1 MNMISYRYPQR
12 VYQSDACPRCIGGF
26 VHTGRGWR
34 WSIPENLQFRA
45 SVNLLEHLAT
55 IVSSWLDI
63 IEGGLKRGMCALS
76 MGDSTTSA
84 GWLVKSNFTDDKY
97 EDPIETKVRN
107 IVCRHHATL
116 FIDYE
121 IREYSQWFPGEE
133 NLVADSLTRDDDRS
147 DEELTRVLK
156 YFCPQQV
163 PENFKIQPLPNE
175 IVSWLTS
182 LLQMLPVKPQLQ
194 EKHTRTMIGRGEDGS
209 NIPIPSDW
217 EATPSWMGFP
227 DINKSASWV
236 PSPWLTAK
244 GAFRDRLM
252 SAWLK
257 EQSEVPFQLFH
268 RPSGRTTGQTPP
280 GMTTQSLD
288 DFYQGYSARS
298 KTRTLPQNNR
308 KPSPSASSTN

>member
-1 MNMISYRYPQR
+1 MLKFLEMAKKGLSMNMISYRYPQR

-34 WSIPENLQFRA
+34 WSIPDNLQFRA
-45 SVNLLEHLAT
+45 SGNLLEHLAT

-63 IEGGLKRGMCALS
+63 IEGGLKRGMWALS
-76 MGDSTTSA
+76 MGDSTTSS

-107 IVCRHHATL
+107 IVCRHHTTL
-116 FIDYE
+116 VIDHE

-133 NLVADSLTRDDDRS
+133 NLVADSLARDNDRS

-163 PENFKIQPLPNE
+163 PENFELRSLPNE

-194 EKHTRTMIGRGEDGS
+194 EKHTRTKDNDRAWRRWLEYTDSVGLGS
-209 NIPIPSDW
+209 N
-217 EATPSWMGFP
+217 
-227 DINKSASWV
+227 
-236 PSPWLTAK
+236 
-244 GAFRDRLM
+244 
-252 SAWLK
+252 
-257 EQSEVPFQLFH
+257 PF
-268 RPSGRTTGQTPP
+268 
-280 GMTTQSLD
+280 
-288 DFYQGYSARS
+288 
-298 KTRTLPQNNR
+298 
-308 KPSPSASSTN
+308 